1 MWTVRLGGV
10 PEGACYTSVS
20 INGKIYSFGPDRED
34 VDRTTRESV
43 EVYVFDPATCQWN
56 QLQTQSLPDGS
67 PWHHNYSRTVV
78 AYGDSAY
85 LWSSRD
91 YIERGSA
98 VYRFDTRTMAWS
110 LLEVSGIWPEFR
122 FGQTA
127 CLVGSLVYLYG
138 GWPVDGP
145 PTPQI
150 DFLDLK
156 TLRWHT
162 VTTRGELPENTM
174 YHSASA
180 IGDRMYVWGGAIVLS
195 GRGTAYSSSLVYLDT
210 STSTWVRPRVD
221 GFPPEGRADHATF
234 VYNGELYVFGGLDFD
249 RGRYFGI
256 IHKYNP
262 ERSSWSVVTPKRS
275 GPSAR
280 RFPGCCVIDNLL
292 FVFGGRGLK
301 SYTTVEQW
309 MQSSAEE
316 TSELCEEALTDMHVL
331 DFCPTLKTM
340 CLMAVIDAN
349 AHVGHLPPA
358 IKKEVSALT
367 SYRSTSPSSQPAG
380 SSCAP
385 D

>member
-1 MWTVRLGGV
+1 MWTVRLEGV
-10 PEGACYTSVS
+10 PEGASYTAVS
-20 INGKIYSFGPDRED
+20 INGKIYSFDPDRED

-56 QLQTQSLPDGS
+56 QLRTQSLPDGS
-67 PWHHNYSRTVV
+67 PWHNNYSLTVV
-78 AYGDSAY
+78 AYGDCAY

-91 YIERGSA
+91 Y
-98 VYRFDTRTMAWS
+98 
-110 LLEVSGIWPEFR
+110 LE
-122 FGQTA
+122 
-127 CLVGSLVYLYG
+127 
-138 GWPVDGP
+138 
-145 PTPQI
+145 I

-162 VTTRGELPENTM
+162 VPTRGELPENTV

-210 STSTWVRPRVD
+210 STSTWVRPRAD
-221 GFPPEGRADHATF
+221 GFPPEGREDHATF

-249 RGRYFGI
+249 RDRYFGI
-256 IHKYNP
+256 IHKYSP

-301 SYTTVEQW
+301 SYATVEQW

-340 CLMAVIDAN
+340 CLTAVIDAN
-349 AHVGHLPPA
+349 VHVGHLPPA
-358 IKKEVSALT
+358 IKKGGQGTHNLQQHFVVMSACTLKLRTRLT
-367 SYRSTSPSSQPAG
+367 GLFRCG
-380 SSCAP
+380 HRLWGR
-385 D
+385 

>member
-20 INGKIYSFGPDRED
+20 INGKIYSFDPDRED

-67 PWHHNYSRTVV
+67 PWHNNYSRTVV

-91 YIERGSA
+91 YIEVGSA

-127 CLVGSLVYLYG
+127 CLLGSRVYLYG

-162 VTTRGELPENTM
+162 VPTRGELPENTM

-221 GFPPEGRADHATF
+221 GFPPEGREDHATF

-249 RGRYFGI
+249 RDRYFGI
-256 IHKYNP
+256 IHKYSP
-262 ERSSWSVVTPKRS
+262 EKSSWSVVTPKRS

-301 SYTTVEQW
+301 SYATVEQW

-349 AHVGHLPPA
+349 VHVGHLPPA

-367 SYRSTSPSSQPAG
+367 S
-380 SSCAP
+380 
-385 D
+385 